1 MSARKDRN
9 FDDIAEKFS
18 RNIYGTTKG
27 EIRQAVLWQDLE
39 PLFTM
44 LPQRPLRI
52 LDAGGGE
59 GVMACEMAARGHHVI
74 FCDISSEMLKRAEQ
88 AAIEKGVGDNIQFLH
103 CSVQDVSAHLEQPVD
118 LILFHAVLEWI
129 QDQRAA
135 LEALTQCLRPAG
147 VLSLMFYNYNALLF
161 RNITLGNFGYIEAGM
176 QKKKKRTLSPD
187 RPLKPEQVY
196 DWLQDMKLSIISKSG
211 VRVFHDYAQNK
222 QQQQQDFV
230 ALLALELRY
239 CQQEPFVSLGRYI
252 HVIAQKQCPIAIPE
266 TAIPNKPEIAG
277 INESNGKDQL

>member
-1 MSARKDRN
+1 MRATKDRN

-39 PLFTM
+39 HLLSLM
-44 LPQRPLRI
+44 PQRPLRI

-59 GVMACEMAARGHHVI
+59 GAMACEMAARGHQVI
-74 FCDISSEMLKRAEQ
+74 FCDISAEMLKRAEL
-88 AAIEKGVGDNIQFLH
+88 AAAEKGVSQQIQFIH
-103 CSVQDVSAHLEQPVD
+103 CAAKDVSDHLEQPVD
-118 LILFHAVLEWI
+118 LVLFHAVLEWV
-129 QDQRAA
+129 QDQRGT
-135 LEALTQCLRPAG
+135 LEALIQCLQPAG
-147 VLSLMFYNYNALLF
+147 MLSLMFYNYNALLF

-187 RPLKPEQVY
+187 RPLEPQQVY
-196 DWLQDMKLSIISKSG
+196 NWLDEMQMVTICKSG

-222 QQQQQDFV
+222 QQQQQQDFA

-239 CQQEPFVSLGRYI
+239 CRQEPFVSLGRYI
-252 HVIAQKQCPIAIPE
+252 HVIAQKP
-266 TAIPNKPEIAG
+266 
-277 INESNGKDQL
+277 NESNVKDEL

>member
-1 MSARKDRN
+1 MEIKSGGVNLRATKDRN

-39 PLFTM
+39 HLLSLM
-44 LPQRPLRI
+44 PQRPLRI

-59 GVMACEMAARGHHVI
+59 GVMACEMAARGHQVI
-74 FCDISSEMLKRAEQ
+74 FCDISAEMLKRAEL
-88 AAIEKGVGDNIQFLH
+88 AAAEKGVSQQIQFIH
-103 CSVQDVSAHLEQPVD
+103 CAAKDVSDHLEQPVD
-118 LILFHAVLEWI
+118 LVLFHAVLEWV
-129 QDQRAA
+129 QDQRGT
-135 LEALTQCLRPAG
+135 LEALIQCLQPAG
-147 VLSLMFYNYNALLF
+147 MLSLMFYNYNALLF

-187 RPLKPEQVY
+187 RPLEPQQVY
-196 DWLQDMKLSIISKSG
+196 NWLDEMQMVTIGKSG

-222 QQQQQDFV
+222 QQQQQDFA

-239 CQQEPFVSLGRYI
+239 CRQEPFVSLGRYI
-252 HVIAQKQCPIAIPE
+252 HVIAQKP
-266 TAIPNKPEIAG
+266 
-277 INESNGKDQL
+277 NESNVKDEL

>member
-1 MSARKDRN
+1 MKDRN

-39 PLFTM
+39 RWLS
-44 LPQRPLRI
+44 LIPQRQLRI
-52 LDAGGGE
+52 IDAGGGE
-59 GVMACEMAARGHHVI
+59 GVMACEMAARGHQVI
-74 FCDISSEMLKRAEQ
+74 FCDISIEMLKRAEQ
-88 AAIEKGVGDNIQFLH
+88 AAIEKGVSHNIQFIH
-103 CSVQDVSAHLEQPVD
+103 CAVQDISVHLEQPVD

-129 QDQRAA
+129 QDQRGA
-135 LEALTQCLRPAG
+135 LQALTQCLRPEG
-147 VLSLMFYNYNALLF
+147 MLSLMFYNYDALLF
-161 RNITLGNFGYIEAGM
+161 RNITLGNFGYIDAGM

-187 RPLKPEQVY
+187 RPLHPQQVY
-196 DWLQDMKLSIISKSG
+196 DWLQDMQLSIISKSG

-222 QQQQQDFV
+222 QQQQQDFA

-252 HVIAQKQCPIAIPE
+252 HVMAQKP
-266 TAIPNKPEIAG
+266 
-277 INESNGKDQL
+277 NESNVKDEL